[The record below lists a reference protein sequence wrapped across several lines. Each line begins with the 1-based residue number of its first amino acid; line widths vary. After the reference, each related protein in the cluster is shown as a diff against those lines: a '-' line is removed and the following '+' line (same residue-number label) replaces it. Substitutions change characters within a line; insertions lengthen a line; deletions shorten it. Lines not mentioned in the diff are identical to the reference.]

1 MNHKLLIVFLSLFL
15 LIAALNTT
23 KKVEKMSKKKI
34 RKIQA
39 ASRAEQKKVM
49 ARMPRV
55 GKTTLTETAFEF
67 ERRDPWYIKKP
78 MGGPSGYSI

>member
-1 MNHKLLIVFLSLFL
+1 MNHRLLVVFLSLFL

-23 KKVEKMSKKKI
+23 KKVEKMSRKKI
-34 RKIQA
+34 KKIQA

-55 GKTTLTETAFEF
+55 GKSIKGQTGFKF
-67 ERRDPWYIKKP
+67 ERRDPWSIKNP
-78 MGGPSGYSI
+78 MGGPAGYSF